1 MTRLLDANAV
11 ELAPPK
17 PFRLDLGPPGSK
29 SITNR
34 ALLFAAIASGSSRLE
49 GCLDSDDTRLMRT
62 CLRSMG
68 RHIDESSDGTRVRI
82 VGAGGPLQPTDGAVP
97 TLNVGTAGTVARFLG
112 AVLAASPG
120 HVVLDGT
127 ARMRERPM
135 AALIEALRRQGARI
149 ECTDREGHLPA
160 RIGPNPLG
168 LVGGEIKMP
177 RPASSQFV
185 SALVIAA
192 TLARAPTRIVLEQG
206 TPARPYVDM
215 TLAVLGAFG
224 GSAAWSE
231 ANVLQVTPVTLSAC
245 DFVVEPD
252 ASAASYFLALAA
264 IYGGR
269 TTVTNLGSQSL
280 QGDAG
285 FASVLK
291 RMGARVHQ
299 DASSTTVEGR
309 GRLIGQSLDLTDMPD
324 MTLTAAVAALHAQG
338 ETRITGVSILRH
350 HESDRLAAAA
360 TELRKLGATVVEDA
374 DGLVI
379 TPPRD
384 GLIREAEIDTY
395 DDHRMAMAFSLAG
408 RTTIRDPG
416 CVAKTFPS
424 YFNELDKL
432 GMVTRVR

>member
-1 MTRLLDANAV
+1 MTQLLEADAL
-11 ELAPPK
+11 ELAPPR
-17 PFRLDLGPPGSK
+17 PFQLDLRPPGSK

-34 ALLFAAIASGSSRLE
+34 ALLFAAIARGSSRLE

-62 CLRSMG
+62 CLRTLG
-68 RHIDESSDGTRVRI
+68 VRVDESPDETTLTI
-82 VGAGGPLQPTDGAVP
+82 DGAGGPLRPTASLPP
-97 TLNVGTAGTVARFLG
+97 TLHVGTAGTVARFLG
-112 AVLAASPG
+112 AVLAAG
-120 HVVLDGT
+120 RERVTVDGT
-127 ARMRERPM
+127 PRMRERPM
-135 AALIEALRRQGARI
+135 AALIDALRQQGARI
-149 ECTDREGHLPA
+149 ECPNRDGYLPIH
-160 RIGPNPLG
+160 IGPNPPG
-168 LVGGEIKMP
+168 LEGGEIRMQ

-215 TLAVLGAFG
+215 TLEVIRAFG
-224 GSAAWSE
+224 GNAIWSE
-231 ANVLQVTPVTLSAC
+231 ANVLEVTPVTLSAC

-264 IYGGR
+264 IFGGR
-269 TTVTNLGSQSL
+269 TTITHLGSGSL
-280 QGDAG
+280 QGDAR
-285 FASVLK
+285 FASVLG

-299 DASSTTVEGR
+299 DANSTTVEGR

-324 MTLTAAVAALHAQG
+324 MTLTAAVAALHAEG

-360 TELRKLGATVVEDA
+360 TELRKLGATVVEGA
-374 DGLVI
+374 DGLTI
-379 TPPRD
+379 TPPSEGIPHR
-384 GLIREAEIDTY
+384 AEIDTY
-395 DDHRMAMAFSLAG
+395 DDHRVAMAFSLAG
-408 RTTIRDPG
+408 RATIRDPG
-416 CVAKTFPS
+416 CVAKTFPG

>member
-1 MTRLLDANAV
+1 MTPLLDANAI
-11 ELAPPK
+11 ELLPPR
-17 PFRLDLGPPGSK
+17 PFQLDLRPPGSK

-34 ALLFAAIASGSSRLE
+34 ALLFAAIARGSSRLQ
-49 GCLDSDDTRLMRT
+49 GCLDSDDTRLMRS
-62 CLRSMG
+62 CLRSLG
-68 RHIDESSDGTRVRI
+68 QRIDESSDGTSVTI
-82 VGAGGPLQPTDGAVP
+82 DGAAGPLQPTNNALP
-97 TLNVGTAGTVARFLG
+97 TLHVGTAGTVARFLG
-112 AVLAASPG
+112 AILAAGPG
-120 HVVLDGT
+120 RVVLDGT
-127 ARMRERPM
+127 PRMRERPM
-135 AALIEALRRQGARI
+135 ATLIDALRQQGARI
-149 ECTDREGHLPA
+149 ECTNKEGHLPA
-160 RIGPNPLG
+160 RIGPNPSG
-168 LVGGEIKMP
+168 LVGGEIRMQ

-192 TLARAPTRIVLEQG
+192 TLAQAPTTLVLEQG

-215 TLAVLGAFG
+215 TLEVLGAFG
-224 GSAAWSE
+224 GNAAWSE

-285 FASVLK
+285 FASVLE

-299 DASSTTVEGR
+299 DASSTTVEGQ
-309 GRLIGQSLDLTDMPD
+309 GRLNGQTLDLTDMPD
-324 MTLTAAVAALHAQG
+324 MTLTAAVTALHARG
-338 ETRITGVSILRH
+338 ETRIIGVSILRH

-360 TELRKLGATVVEDA
+360 TELRKLGATVVEGA
-374 DGLVI
+374 DGLAI
-379 TPPRD
+379 TPPAD

-395 DDHRMAMAFSLAG
+395 DDHRVAMAFSLAG
-408 RTTIRDPG
+408 RTTIRNPG

-432 GMVTRVR
+432 GMVTRAR

>member
-1 MTRLLDANAV
+1 MTRLLDANAI

-17 PFRLDLGPPGSK
+17 PFQLDLRPPGSK

-34 ALLFAAIASGSSRLE
+34 ALLFAAIAHGSSHLE

-62 CLRSMG
+62 CLRTLG
-68 RHIDESSDGTRVRI
+68 LRVDENSDGTTLTI
-82 VGAGGPLQPTDGAVP
+82 DGAGGPLKPTDADNP
-97 TLNVGTAGTVARFLG
+97 TLHVGTAGTVARFLG
-112 AVLAASPG
+112 AVLAAGPG
-120 HVVLDGT
+120 RVVLDGT
-127 ARMRERPM
+127 PRMRERPM
-135 AALIEALRRQGARI
+135 AALIDALRRQGARI
-149 ECTDREGHLPA
+149 ECPGQEGYLPA
-160 RIGPNPLG
+160 SIGPNPSG
-168 LVGGEIKMP
+168 LVGGEIRMQ

-192 TLARAPTRIVLEQG
+192 TLAQAPTRIVLEQG

-224 GSAAWSE
+224 GNAIWGE
-231 ANVLQVTPVTLSAC
+231 ENVLEVTPVTLSAC
-245 DFVVEPD
+245 DFSVEPD

-264 IYGGR
+264 IFGGR
-269 TTVTNLGSQSL
+269 TTITNLGSQSL
-280 QGDAG
+280 QGDAR
-285 FASVLK
+285 FASVLE

-299 DASSTTVEGR
+299 DATSTTVEGR

-360 TELRKLGATVVEDA
+360 TELRKLGATVVEDSDGLAIIPPA
-374 DGLVI
+374 DGDLH
-379 TPPRD
+379 
-384 GLIREAEIDTY
+384 EAEIDTY

-408 RTTIRDPG
+408 RTTIRAPG
-416 CVAKTFPS
+416 CVAKTFPG
-424 YFNELDKL
+424 YFNELDRL
-432 GMVTRVR
+432 GMVTRAR